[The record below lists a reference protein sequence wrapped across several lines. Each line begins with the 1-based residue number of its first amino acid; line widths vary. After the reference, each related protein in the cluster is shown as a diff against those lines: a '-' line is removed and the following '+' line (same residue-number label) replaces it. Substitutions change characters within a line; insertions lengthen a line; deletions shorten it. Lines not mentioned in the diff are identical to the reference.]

1 MRKLAALAAL
11 ALALL
16 AATGANAAVHGHGS
30 GPHQMLPGRS
40 FSDGH

>member
-16 AATGANAAVHGHGS
+16 TATGANAALNHNSGPPHGH
-30 GPHQMLPGRS
+30 S
-40 FSDGH
+40 FADGH

>member
-11 ALALL
+11 ALTLL
-16 AATGANAAVHGHGS
+16 TATGANAAVHGMP
-30 GPHQMLPGRS
+30 PHQQNGGYS